1 MKEFDFI
8 PNIIRSTDLEDI
20 LVDCELIEQVLN
32 LMTPPE
38 ILLERE
44 FLRPGI
50 IDPRI
55 YPNFQSLMADRERI
69 RHLELL
75 PIKTDEE
82 YVRYHEQVKEEL
94 ERQVKEV
101 LGHSEMAVA
110 PNLFPYWLPDDLEQS
125 LVWIANPNTKRVE
138 VAGFIAKVMSVLR
151 STSDQVIL
159 FERPINIETKLIR
172 GTFAE
177 VRHVHFWYKL
187 GLDM

>member
-8 PNIIRSTDLEDI
+8 PNIMRSTDLENI
-20 LVDCELIEQVLN
+20 PADCELTEQVLN

-38 ILLERE
+38 ILLGRE

-55 YPNFQSLMADRERI
+55 YPNFQSLRADRERV

-75 PIKTDEE
+75 PIKTDDE
-82 YVRYHEQVKEEL
+82 YVRYHEQVQEEL

-101 LGHSEMAVA
+101 LGPSKMAIA
-110 PNLFPYWLPDDLEQS
+110 PNLFSYWLPEDLEQS
-125 LVWIANPNTKRVE
+125 LIWIANPNTPSIE
-138 VAGFIAKVMSVLR
+138 IAEFISKTMRLLR
-151 STSDQVIL
+151 LAPDKLIL
-159 FERPINIETKLIR
+159 FERPINIETKLIK

-177 VRHVHFWYKL
+177 VRHIHFWYKL
-187 GLDM
+187 GA